1 MSTLIGTTGNDTLF
15 GSTAIST
22 YVRGVEGDDRLVSQ
36 VSLST
41 LAGGEGDDLLEI
53 QQGDGSTIV
62 MLPGKGDDTISISGI
77 STLVDL
83 RIARGL
89 GTSFNLGDDVF
100 AFDGVAAEGAFV
112 RGTMKGGDGDDTV
125 RIGGGTDL
133 NGAIITTNV
142 GDDFVS
148 ISGTTALNFV
158 NSRIGLGK
166 GADSAVVSIDSA
178 DLLLNG
184 LTINGGE
191 GADTLNILANTG
203 VYASGNNIFSM
214 GGGADKLSATLAFNS
229 GFISGSLN
237 LIGNSGKDTIE
248 LAVNGATN
256 GNFELNVY
264 GDGTAVDAT
273 AGNNDLI
280 DYNWLSSAFT
290 ATTGIIAGGAGDDLI
305 SFSAAGSTAGSAAIE
320 INGGFGADTI
330 NLVSN
335 TYAGT
340 VDGGAG
346 DDLIDVGLGSG
357 VAAIFMQGTV
367 NGLGFGTLIGGAG
380 DDTFQNTSFGTGVAV
395 ANTGTYSTALIVS
408 VADMVTGDIFKLLGQ
423 KVVNAAANVNA
434 SAFLTESF
442 TAFTGLS
449 GNVTGES
456 NNNIALF
463 RVGDDVVLQILVG
476 SNAVTALSAAT
487 ATGQGIAVIRFK
499 GNSAFGT
506 SVDGA
511 SGALSNLDFAYNQS
525 LNGASFNFT

>member
-22 YVRGVEGDDRLVSQ
+22 YVRGMEGDDRIVSQ

-89 GTSFNLGDDVF
+89 GTAFNLGDDVF
-100 AFDGVAAEGAFV
+100 AFDGVAAEGAFI

-264 GDGTAVDAT
+264 GDGTDVDAT
-273 AGNNDLI
+273 AGNDDLI

-290 ATTGIIAGGAGDDLI
+290 ATTGIVAGGAGDDLI

-330 NLVSN
+330 NLISN

-346 DDLIDVGLGSG
+346 DDLIVMDLGGGVGSAFI
-357 VAAIFMQGTV
+357 AAAV
-367 NGLGFGTLIGGAG
+367 NGLAFGTLIGGAG
-380 DDTFQNTSFGTGVAV
+380 DDTFQNTSFGTGVNAGSGV
-395 ANTGTYSTALIVS
+395 FTTALIVS

-442 TAFTGLS
+442 TAFTGFS
-449 GNVTGES
+449 GNVTGEA

-463 RVGDDVVLQILVG
+463 RVGDDVVLQILSG
-476 SNAVTALSAAT
+476 SNAVTAMSAAT
-487 ATGQGIAVIRFK
+487 ATGVGIAVIRFK

-511 SGALSNLDFAYNQS
+511 SGALSNLDFAFSQS